1 MLNLWKKFIEG
12 YDGDNEINFDDDNE
26 INFDDDVPP
35 HIIPKEPTMQEQMN
49 EVMFKLGR
57 IEAKLEM
64 LCKSK

>member
-1 MLNLWKKFIEG
+1 MMNLWKYFSEG
-12 YDGDNEINFDDDNE
+12 YGDLDEIDYDA
-26 INFDDDVPP
+26 DVPP
-35 HIIPKEPTMQEQMN
+35 RVIPQKEPNMQEQLN

>member
-12 YDGDNEINFDDDNE
+12 YDGDNEINFDDD
-26 INFDDDVPP
+26 VPP
-35 HIIPKEPTMQEQMN
+35 QIIPKKEPTMQEQMN

>member
-1 MLNLWKKFIEG
+1 MFNLWKNFTKG
-12 YDGDNEINFDDDNE
+12 YEDLDEIDYDA
-26 INFDDDVPP
+26 DVPP
-35 HIIPKEPTMQEQMN
+35 QVIPQKEPTMQEQLN

>member
-1 MLNLWKKFIEG
+1 MMNLWKSFFKG
-12 YDGDNEINFDDDNE
+12 YDDEIDYDA
-26 INFDDDVPP
+26 DVPP
-35 HIIPKEPTMQEQMN
+35 QVIPKKEPTMQEQMN

>member
-1 MLNLWKKFIEG
+1 MLNLWKKFTEG
-12 YDGDNEINFDDDNE
+12 YDGDDE

-35 HIIPKEPTMQEQMN
+35 QVLHEKEPTMQELMN

-57 IEAKLEM
+57 IEAKLEI

>member
-1 MLNLWKKFIEG
+1 MLNLWKKFTEG
-12 YDGDNEINFDDDNE
+12 YDGDDE

-35 HIIPKEPTMQEQMN
+35 QVLPEKEPTMQELMN

-57 IEAKLEM
+57 IEAKLEI

>member
-1 MLNLWKKFIEG
+1 MMNLWKSFVKG
-12 YDGDNEINFDDDNE
+12 YGNDIDDIDFDA
-26 INFDDDVPP
+26 DVPP
-35 HIIPKEPTMQEQMN
+35 HTIPKSEPTMQEQMN

>member
-1 MLNLWKKFIEG
+1 MLNLWKKFMEG
-12 YDGDNEINFDDDNE
+12 YDGDNE

-35 HIIPKEPTMQEQMN
+35 HIIPKKEPTMQEQMN